1 MTWLAVL
8 TIATVYAISSTDSIR
23 DADELQ
29 SGYSGTHRMDPF
41 VVSGPTFGKLWTTTT
56 PGVYKGNVEQ
66 FYARPLVYTSP
77 GGVQYL
83 IAASENNFV
92 HVLDAVSGKLLKSR
106 QVAIPI
112 NSADISCN
120 DLTPQIGITGTPII
134 ASDRMYFFGN
144 EDVD

>member
-1 MTWLAVL
+1 MFWLIWSPIWIFAV
-8 TIATVYAISSTDSIR
+8 VSSTTTTDSVR
-23 DADELQ
+23 DADEFQ
-29 SGYSGTHRMDPF
+29 SGYSSSHFMDPF

-56 PGVYKGNVEQ
+56 PGVYKGNAEQ

-77 GGVQYL
+77 GGNQYL

-92 HVLDAVSGKLLKSR
+92 HVLDAVTGRLMNSR

-120 DLTPQIGITGTPII
+120 DLTPQVGITGTPII
-134 ASDRMYFFGN
+134 ANDYMYFFGL
-144 EDVD
+144 